1 MKQDGLIKQISLISL
16 IIMILYSVHE
26 YANVIAEINSYDE
39 NIIIQEIVD
48 GLDSPTSM
56 LFIDEKNI
64 IVLEKETGFVK
75 LVKDEQLQDEPI
87 YQVKVNDK
95 SERGLLGIT
104 KLIQGNET
112 LIYLY
117 YTEEQNKNIKN
128 TIYML
133 KWDGKTLLDENQ
145 IIELPGE
152 PGPNHNGGKIKIG
165 PDNYLYAVIGDLNHR
180 GKLQNFRDGNEPD
193 DTGVIL
199 RIDPKNGSS
208 VNDNPFIDKNNKEE
222 FLDKYYAYG
231 IRNSFGMEFDHI
243 TNKLWITENGPG
255 KYDEINLVEPGF
267 NSGWIEIMGPIS
279 DQDKQELDEILVN
292 FKGSKYSDPEYS
304 WKETIGVT
312 DIEFLDSN
320 KFGDKYNDGMFV
332 GDINNGNIYF
342 FELNDDRNMIKIN
355 NEDTKDLVA
364 DNDMEASSNI
374 LVTGFNGITD
384 LETGPDGNLYVLS
397 FDDGKIFKISY
408 MN

>member
-26 YANVIAEINSYDE
+26 YTDVFAEIKSYDE

-64 IVLEKETGFVK
+64 MVLEKETGFVK
-75 LVKDEQLQDEPI
+75 LVKDEQLMDEPI

-104 KLIQGNET
+104 KLIQDSET

-117 YTEEQNKNIKN
+117 YTEEQNNNIKN
-128 TIYML
+128 IIHML

-165 PDNYLYAVIGDLNHR
+165 PDNYLYAIIGDLNHR
-180 GKLQNFRDGNEPD
+180 GKLQNFKDGSEPD

-208 VNDNPFIDKNNKEE
+208 VNDNPFVDKNNKKE

-267 NSGWIEIMGPIS
+267 NSGWRENYGAHKRS
-279 DQDKQELDEILVN
+279 GQ
-292 FKGSKYSDPEYS
+292 
-304 WKETIGVT
+304 T
-312 DIEFLDSN
+312 
-320 KFGDKYNDGMFV
+320 
-332 GDINNGNIYF
+332 
-342 FELNDDRNMIKIN
+342 RIK
-355 NEDTKDLVA
+355 
-364 DNDMEASSNI
+364 
-374 LVTGFNGITD
+374 
-384 LETGPDGNLYVLS
+384 
-397 FDDGKIFKISY
+397 
-408 MN
+408 